1 LSKYFA
7 TLPTSTLLDLR
18 YYCLYGAALLL
29 PVTFFLG
36 KSGRVS
42 FFPTYII
49 ALCVLSLVASHE
61 VRQVVKQN
69 QLSLGLVTLFLT
81 YLALSSVDQSF
92 RSSALFLSY
101 GLLILCFVIS
111 LSVLEQRFKDFFDV
125 FLLITVLSACL
136 SVCYAIYVFHALDY
150 QPLVEPRLYA
160 LGGLYNPV
168 VSALSYGAI
177 TMLALSRFA
186 STQNPRKKILWGV
199 SITIL
204 LTGLIYTGTRS
215 VWIGL
220 FVACFS
226 LLYLLPDLSAS
237 RKRRITII
245 AQLCL
250 IVTMAILW
258 KFGFHEEILRRS
270 TSFRIEI
277 WTEVLSSVFNGPYIF
292 GHGLNAVE
300 TIHYQDFIFEHP
312 HSIYF
317 ATLFYGGL
325 VGLGLLLGLIGHL
338 YWIWFRTEP
347 KPYLIYALPLMTY
360 GLVCLSM
367 DGDKLLTKINFVWL
381 LVWLPYAI
389 ALVQTTL
396 PKVREEIGNEAIE
409 ETIDKTVAPASNRSG
424 SENV

>member
-1 LSKYFA
+1 LSSLFSK
-7 TLPTSTLLDLR
+7 LLDLR

-36 KSGRVS
+36 KSSRVS

-61 VRQVVKQN
+61 IRQIVKQN
-69 QLSLGLVTLFLT
+69 RLSLGLLTLFLA
-81 YLALSSVDQSF
+81 YLALSNLRVDQSIL
-92 RSSALFLSY
+92 SSALFLSY
-101 GLLILCFVIS
+101 GLLILCFVVS
-111 LSVLEQRFKDFFDV
+111 LSVLEQRFKGFFGV
-125 FLLITVLSACL
+125 FTLIIIVSACL
-136 SVCYAIYVFHALDY
+136 SVCFAVYVFHALDY

-177 TMLALSRFA
+177 AMLALSEYA
-186 STQNPRKKILWGV
+186 STKDRQQKILLGI
-199 SITIL
+199 SIIIL
-204 LTGLIYTGTRS
+204 LIGLVYTGTRS

-220 FVACFS
+220 FVASFS
-226 LLYLLPDLSAS
+226 LLYLLPDLSTS
-237 RKRRITII
+237 RKRRILII

-250 IVTMAILW
+250 IVVLAVLW

-277 WTEVLSSVFNGPYIF
+277 WTEVLSSVFSGAYIL
-292 GHGLNAVE
+292 GHGLNAE
-300 TIHYQDFIFEHP
+300 EIIKYQDYVFEHP
-312 HSIYF
+312 HSIYL

-325 VGLGLLLGLIGHL
+325 LGLGLFIGFIGHL
-338 YWIWFRTEP
+338 YWSWLKIEP

-360 GLVCLSM
+360 GLTCLLV
-367 DGDKLLTKINFVWL
+367 DGDKLLTKVNFVWL

-389 ALVQTTL
+389 ALMHTVSL
-396 PKVREEIGNEAIE
+396 GENNRLSKA
-409 ETIDKTVAPASNRSG
+409 ET
-424 SENV
+424 